1 MKAGAAGRRSRCSRT
16 RRAVCPKP
24 PPATGRFLGLCGLV
38 RPEHRRQA
46 PKTAFVSL
54 YRTWRPRT
62 FADLVGQDAVVK
74 TLSTALET
82 GRLAHAY
89 LFSGPRGSGKTS
101 AAKILARCIECVNG
115 PTAAPDNTCENC
127 RAILEGTA
135 LDVLEIDA
143 ASNRGIDEIRALRD
157 AVKFAPATMRSKVYI
172 IDEAHMLTKEGANA
186 FLKTLEEPPEW
197 AVFVLA
203 TTAPEALPPTILSR
217 CQRYAFRRIGI
228 PTMIARM
235 REIADAEGIPID
247 DAALGAIAYRADGGL
262 RDALTMLEQVAAFAG
277 ASAGSAQAVDAATV
291 DAAFGQTGREFARV
305 LRDAVLDGDAAGALR
320 TIDEAS
326 DGGADMTGLI
336 RATIAEFRH
345 LLVARV
351 NPELLSRDLAEDD
364 AASAVARGEAT
375 PQHRLVRAL
384 RLLADALSAARG
396 SGNARLEIESAVLRF
411 VLAGE
416 DPTLDGLAARL
427 NALESGV
434 PNPVLAAPA
443 PPPRPPAAAV
453 PAPVRQGA
461 ALPSTPAPQPAAAA
475 PPAVLHV
482 EPAEPEPLPE
492 AVPRAVAPLDLSL
505 TKIKT
510 LWSSIRGRAS
520 DEKKS
525 LDAGL
530 ASAMLE
536 ALDGETV
543 VLRIP
548 APPMAELVKRELGAL
563 KKAIADV
570 TGRALDVRIVSGG
583 APRTPGRQAPDDA
596 AEIESSAAGGTT
608 NDDDLMRYAMEKLR

>member
-1 MKAGAAGRRSRCSRT
+1 
-16 RRAVCPKP
+16 
-24 PPATGRFLGLCGLV
+24 
-38 RPEHRRQA
+38 
-46 PKTAFVSL
+46 VSL

-74 TLSTALET
+74 TLTTALET

-115 PTAAPDNTCENC
+115 PTATPDNTCENC
-127 RAILEGTA
+127 TAIIEGTA

-157 AVKFAPATMRSKVYI
+157 AVKYPPATMRSKVYI

-217 CQRYAFRRIGI
+217 CQRYAFRRIAI

-235 REIADAEGIPID
+235 RAIADAEGIEID

-262 RDALTMLEQVAAFAG
+262 RDALTMLEQVAAFANG
-277 ASAGSAQAVDAATV
+277 PVDATV
-291 DAAFGQTGREFARV
+291 VEAAFGQTGRAFARA
-305 LRDAVLDGDAAGALR
+305 LRDEALDGEAAAALR

-326 DGGADMTGLI
+326 DAGTDMSGLI
-336 RATIAEFRH
+336 RSTIAEFRH

-364 AASAVARGEAT
+364 AQAARERAART
-375 PQHRLVRAL
+375 PQPRLVRAL
-384 RLLADALSAARG
+384 RLLADALAAARG
-396 SGNARLEIESAVLRF
+396 SGNARLELESALLRF
-411 VLAGE
+411 LLQGE
-416 DPTLDGLAARL
+416 DPSLDALAARVA
-427 NALESGV
+427 ALETGT
-434 PNPVLAAPA
+434 PALRQAQGDIAAAPA
-443 PPPRPPAAAV
+443 TSPPPAPRATATAEPPSSPSRATSSAPHGEIPREPRSDAGSAPRSDV
-453 PAPVRQGA
+453 TPSSPKGEPPDAPAK
-461 ALPSTPAPQPAAAA
+461 SAPQPAAAQPAGA
-475 PPAVLHV
+475 PMELSLQKLRTRWSAIRQR
-482 EPAEPEPLPE
+482 AEEVKPSLN
-492 AVPRAVAPLDLSL
+492 APLS
-505 TKIKT
+505 
-510 LWSSIRGRAS
+510 RATV
-520 DEKKS
+520 
-525 LDAGL
+525 
-530 ASAMLE
+530 E

-548 APPMAELVKRELGAL
+548 IPPMADVVKRDLATL
-563 KKAIADV
+563 KKAIADA
-570 TGRALDVRIVSGG
+570 TGHALEIRVVSGASG
-583 APRTPGRQAPDDA
+583 PPPGGGSPSGGGEAPADD
-596 AEIESSAAGGTT
+596 EGGLL
-608 NDDDLMRYAMEKLR
+608 DYALKTLPAR